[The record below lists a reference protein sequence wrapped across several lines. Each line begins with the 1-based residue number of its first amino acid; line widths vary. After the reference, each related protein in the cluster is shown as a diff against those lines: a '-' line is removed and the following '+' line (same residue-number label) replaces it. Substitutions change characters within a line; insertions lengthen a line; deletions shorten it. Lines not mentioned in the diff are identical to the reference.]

1 MSRVTVLS
9 KIAAFVAFLFLAI
22 PAQADEIEPEPEPE
36 PEPMV
41 EEEPEPEPEPDP
53 VPIPAIPETPNYA
66 RSGIYLGGDF
76 SGAWYTEL
84 KDDIRDIVE
93 PLGGTG
99 NLGQDN
105 PLGLGVHVGYRFHP
119 HLSAEVDFLWLTSAK
134 IEITQ
139 NKDTEDIVK
148 VETLNLTG
156 NIVGYILTGRL
167 QPFVFAGGGLMH
179 FDTKDKLN
187 LGITTEGDNFAGRFG
202 GGIDVYFNEHIV
214 GVAKGG
220 YVLPTGNAD
229 GLDFVFWSVGLEY
242 RF

>member
-1 MSRVTVLS
+1 MSRVSVLS
-9 KIAAFVAFLFLAI
+9 KIAALVAFLFLAI
-22 PAQADEIEPEPEPE
+22 PAQADEIEPEP
-36 PEPMV
+36 MV
-41 EEEPEPEPEPDP
+41 EEEPEPEPEPEPD
-53 VPIPAIPETPNYA
+53 PIPAITEPPDYA
-66 RSGIYLGGDF
+66 RSGIYLGGGI

-84 KDDIRDIVE
+84 KDDVRDIVE
-93 PLGGTG
+93 PLGLIGS
-99 NLGQDN
+99 LGQDN

-119 HLSAEVDFLWLTSAK
+119 HLAAEVDFLWLSSAK
-134 IEITQ
+134 VEITQ
-139 NKDTEDIVK
+139 NKDTADIVK

-156 NIVGYILTGRL
+156 NIVGYILTGRI

-187 LGITTEGDNFAGRFG
+187 LGISSEGDHFAGRFG